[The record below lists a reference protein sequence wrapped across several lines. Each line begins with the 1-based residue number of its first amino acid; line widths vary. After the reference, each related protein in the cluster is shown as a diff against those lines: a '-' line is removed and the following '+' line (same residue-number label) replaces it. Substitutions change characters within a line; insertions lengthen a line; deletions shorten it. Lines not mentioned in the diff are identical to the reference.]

1 MGAVASVDS
10 SLRGLAV
17 AWYDKRVS
25 TAEPLRN
32 SIITSV
38 MTRASR
44 NGGFVTRAD
53 LSWVSLPSGEGRRV
67 IDAARGIWNPRDMDA
82 TLSVV
87 SSPTGPYAD
96 REVEGGLFHYSYR
109 EGSING
115 DNAKLRRAFE
125 LGLPIIL
132 LRKVRDGVYVPYA
145 PVYVVEDLVDQ
156 REFLLALDESVRFLG
171 LGRPDAPE
179 RRYAERVVKQRLHQA
194 DFRGRVIAA
203 YETRCAICRLR
214 HGELLDAAHIIPDHD
229 EAGLPAVSNGLAL
242 CKIHHAAFDMNML
255 GISPDYVVKVDAK
268 LLEEVD
274 GPMLLHGL
282 QEMHGTSLT
291 VPNRRQDRPDKDRL
305 ERRFTDFLNRAS

>member
-1 MGAVASVDS
+1 
-10 SLRGLAV
+10 
-17 AWYDKRVS
+17 VS
-25 TAEPLRN
+25 TAEPLREL
-32 SIITSV
+32 IISSV
-38 MTRASR
+38 MDRASR

-53 LSWVSLPSGEGRRV
+53 LSWVSLPTGDGRRV

-109 EGSING
+109 EGSTNG
-115 DNAKLRRAFE
+115 DNLKLRRAYE
-125 LGLPIIL
+125 LGRPIIL

-145 PVYVVEDLVDQ
+145 PVFVVGDLLEK
-156 REFLLALDESVRFLG
+156 REFLLALDESVRFLSV
-171 LGRPDAPE
+171 DARE
-179 RRYAERVVKQRLHQA
+179 RRYAERLVKQRLHQA
-194 DFRGRVIAA
+194 EFRGRVIAA

-214 HGELLDAAHIIPDHD
+214 HGELLDAAHITPDRED
-229 EAGLPAVSNGLAL
+229 DGLPAVSNGLSL

-255 GISPDYVVKVDAK
+255 GISPAYVVHVDRQ

-282 QEMHGTSLT
+282 QEMHGTALT
-291 VPNRRQDRPDKDRL
+291 VPPRRGDRPDPARL
-305 ERRFTDFLNRAS
+305 ERRFADFLTRAS

>member
-1 MGAVASVDS
+1 V
-10 SLRGLAV
+10 
-17 AWYDKRVS
+17 RVT
-25 TAEPLRN
+25 TAEPLRDQ
-32 SIITSV
+32 IITSV
-38 MTRASR
+38 MERAGK

-53 LSWVSLPSGEGRRV
+53 LSFVSLPTGESRRV
-67 IDAARGIWNPRDMDA
+67 IDAARGIWNPRDMEA

-87 SSPTGPYAD
+87 SSPTGPYSD

-125 LGLPIIL
+125 LALPIIL

-145 PVYVVEDLVDQ
+145 PVYVVDDLVAQ

-171 LGRPDAPE
+171 SGNSDAPE

-194 DFRGRVIAA
+194 EFRGRVIAA
-203 YETRCAICRLR
+203 YQTRCTICRLR
-214 HGELLDAAHIIPDHD
+214 HGELLDAAHIIADRD
-229 EAGLPAVSNGLAL
+229 EGGSPAVSNGLAL

-255 GISPDYVVKVDAK
+255 GISPDYFVHIDQR

-274 GPMLLHGL
+274 GPMLRHGL
-282 QEMHGTSLT
+282 QEMHGATLT
-291 VPNRRQDRPDKDRL
+291 VPQRRQDQPDKARL
-305 ERRFTDFLNRAS
+305 ELRFAEFTQHAS

>member
-1 MGAVASVDS
+1 
-10 SLRGLAV
+10 
-17 AWYDKRVS
+17 
-25 TAEPLRN
+25 
-32 SIITSV
+32 
-38 MTRASR
+38 
-44 NGGFVTRAD
+44 
-53 LSWVSLPSGEGRRV
+53 
-67 IDAARGIWNPRDMDA
+67 MDA

-115 DNAKLRRAFE
+115 DNAKLRRPFE

-145 PVYVVEDLVDQ
+145 PVYVVEDLVEQ

-179 RRYAERVVKQRLHQA
+179 RRYAERVVKQRHHQA

-203 YETRCAICRLR
+203 YQTRCAICRLR

-229 EAGLPAVSNGLAL
+229 ESGLPAVSNGLAL

-255 GISPDYVVKVDAK
+255 GISPDYVVQVDAK

-274 GPMLLHGL
+274 GPMLRHGL

-291 VPNRRQDRPDKDRL
+291 VPVRRQDRPDRDRL
-305 ERRFTDFLNRAS
+305 ELRFAEFVKRAS

>member
-1 MGAVASVDS
+1 MT
-10 SLRGLAV
+10 
-17 AWYDKRVS
+17 
-25 TAEPLRN
+25 TAEPLRDL
-32 SIITSV
+32 IITSV
-38 MTRASR
+38 MDRAGK

-53 LSWVSLPSGEGRRV
+53 LSFVSLPTGGSRRV
-67 IDAARGIWNPRDMDA
+67 IDAARGIWNPRDMEA

-87 SSPTGPYAD
+87 SSPSGPYAD

-125 LGLPIIL
+125 LGVPIIL

-145 PVYVVEDLVDQ
+145 PVYVVDDLVGQ

-171 LGRPDAPE
+171 SGNLNAPE
-179 RRYAERVVKQRLHQA
+179 RRYAERVVRQRLHQA
-194 DFRGRVIAA
+194 EFRGRVIAA
-203 YETRCAICRLR
+203 YQTRCAVCRLR
-214 HGELLDAAHIIPDHD
+214 HGELLDAAHIIADRD

-255 GISPDYVVKVDAK
+255 GISPDYVVRIDQK

-274 GPMLLHGL
+274 GPMLRHGL
-282 QEMHGTSLT
+282 QEMHGSVLT
-291 VPNRRQDRPDKDRL
+291 VPQRRQDRPDKARL
-305 ERRFTDFLNRAS
+305 EQRFAEFVQRVS

>member
-1 MGAVASVDS
+1 MP
-10 SLRGLAV
+10 
-17 AWYDKRVS
+17 
-25 TAEPLRN
+25 TAEPLRDL
-32 SIITSV
+32 IITSV
-38 MTRASR
+38 MDRAGK

-53 LSWVSLPSGEGRRV
+53 LSYVSLPTGDVRRV
-67 IDAARGIWNPRDMDA
+67 IDAARGIWNPRDMEA

-125 LGLPIIL
+125 TGLPIIL

-171 LGRPDAPE
+171 SGDPAGPE

-194 DFRGRVIAA
+194 EFRGRVIAA
-203 YETRCAICRLR
+203 YQTRCAICRLR
-214 HGELLDAAHIIPDHD
+214 HGELLDAAHITPDHD
-229 EAGLPAVSNGLAL
+229 AAGLPAVSNGLAL
-242 CKIHHAAFDMNML
+242 CKIHHAAFDMNMV
-255 GISPDYVVKVDAK
+255 GISPDYVVRVDDR
-268 LLEEVD
+268 LLAEVD
-274 GPMLLHGL
+274 GPMLRHGI
-282 QEMHGTSLT
+282 QEMHGTALT
-291 VPNRRQDRPDKDRL
+291 VPPRRRDQPDRERL
-305 ERRFTDFLNRAS
+305 ERRFAEFLRHAS